1 MAVPALPAAA
11 AASSGFGRLAGQVGL
26 ELFAEILANKIP
38 GALGSVSQATGPKS
52 AGFTPAGKYFL
63 GPESAAAYEELLGE
77 QIPKRE
83 LFNYISRILGRGDIF
98 DMGELPTAKEFINE
112 ALERQLIQ
120 AQDLTRRE
128 IEKIRAEKEFD
139 YLARSLEAQAGIKKQ
154 ELSSLGDIQRQRVE
168 SSFDAAKDMI
178 NQAIQ
183 SVYAKENLAA
193 SPVLQQLATA
203 V

>member
-1 MAVPALPAAA
+1 MALPALPAAA
-11 AASSGFGRLAGQVGL
+11 ATSGGFNRLAGQVGL
-26 ELFAEILANKIP
+26 ELLAEIFANQVP
-38 GALGSVSQATGPKS
+38 SAFGAVSQVTGPKS

-83 LFNYISRILGRGDIF
+83 LFNYISRMLGRGNIF
-98 DMGELPTAKEFINE
+98 DDLPNTETFINR

-128 IEKIRAEKEFD
+128 IQKIRAEKEFD
-139 YLARSLEAQAGIKKQ
+139 YLARSLEAQAGVKRQ
-154 ELSSLGDIQRQRVE
+154 ELASLGDIQRQRVE
-168 SSFDAAKDMI
+168 SSFDAAKDMV

-183 SVYAKENLAA
+183 SVYFKEDLAA